1 MRVSVLPFF
10 VLLLPFVEIAGFI
23 VVGKAIGVLATLGLT
38 VATSLIGLLL
48 LRHQGLGLLKR
59 LSSEGQRGVEPGR
72 ELVHGAMIV
81 IAGFLLLLPGFV
93 TDVIGLL
100 FFLPPVRDLAWKL
113 IGPRMVVMTTARG
126 FSARGG
132 FGPGADPFAGARGP
146 GKGPVVDLDEDDFQR
161 EPDSSSPW
169 SGDPRIGPK

>member
-1 MRVSVLPFF
+1 MRVSVLPLF
-10 VLLLPFVEIAGFI
+10 VLLLPFLEIAGFI

-38 VATSLIGLLL
+38 IATSLIGVLL

-93 TDVIGLL
+93 TDIIGLL

-113 IGPRMVVMTTARG
+113 IGSRMVVMTPARG
-126 FSARGG
+126 FSARG
-132 FGPGADPFAGARGP
+132 FGQGSDPFSGARGP
-146 GKGPVVDLDEDDFQR
+146 GKGPVVDLDEDDFHR
-161 EPDSSSPW
+161 DPDSSSPW
-169 SGDPRIGPK
+169 SNDPRIGPK

>member
-1 MRVSVLPFF
+1 MPVSVLPLF

-38 VATSLIGLLL
+38 IATSLIGLLL

-93 TDVIGLL
+93 TDFIGLL

-113 IGPRMVVMTTARG
+113 IRPRMVVMT
-126 FSARGG
+126 SARG
-132 FGPGADPFAGARGP
+132 FGPGTDPFSGARGP

-161 EPDSSSPW
+161 DPDSSSPW
-169 SGDPRIGPK
+169 SGDPRIGPR